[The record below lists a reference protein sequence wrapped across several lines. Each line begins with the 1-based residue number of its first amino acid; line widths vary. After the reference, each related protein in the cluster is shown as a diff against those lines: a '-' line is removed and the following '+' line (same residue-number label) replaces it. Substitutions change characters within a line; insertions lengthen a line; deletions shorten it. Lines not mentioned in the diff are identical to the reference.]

1 MSVNHFSA
9 ARHAPSV
16 AAKPPTKILPNF
28 RCSPL
33 AECKT
38 HWEVNVRLLHCSC
51 NAIAVVMSDMEGSE
65 PDWRL
70 AARVAVTQ
78 YGQ

>member
-1 MSVNHFSA
+1 MDVNHFSA

-16 AAKPPTKILPNF
+16 AAKPATKILPNF

-38 HWEVNVRLLHCSC
+38 HREVNVRLLRRSC
-51 NAIAVVMSDMEGSE
+51 DAIAVVMSDMEGSA

-70 AARVAVTQ
+70 AARVALTQ